1 MSKTVANSRKR
12 PSTDTVPS
20 LPSSKLKE
28 NKKVPKV
35 DNPEITNKY
44 GSNYQGPFD
53 VFVQSNSKE
62 STSLYPITVGRCLS
76 ASTKQ
81 DIIEIKKL
89 GYSKVLIQ
97 MKTREAAN
105 KLINNPIL
113 KAKALTVYIP
123 TFRTTR
129 QGIIRNVPLDIT
141 EEEVKTEIIS
151 PFDIAKVRRLNRKNH
166 GSSSSDSST
175 VSYIPSRTVAVSF
188 KGQSLPKYIFLR
200 KVRYEINPFV
210 SSISMCSSCLRYGHN
225 KDQYKGQPRCPHCS
239 DKMHEGDTPCPKFNL
254 PPTCANCKGPHSSN
268 YQSCP
273 ERLIQRQIRELAACR
288 NIPFVEAKTLFEALN
303 RIITLVP
310 ILKQIL
316 LIFLSLKD
324 LQT

>member
-1 MSKTVANSRKR
+1 
-12 PSTDTVPS
+12 
-20 LPSSKLKE
+20 
-28 NKKVPKV
+28 
-35 DNPEITNKY
+35 
-44 GSNYQGPFD
+44 GPFD

-62 STSLYPITVGRCLS
+62 STSLYLITVGRCLS

-175 VSYIPSRTVAVSF
+175 
-188 KGQSLPKYIFLR
+188 
-200 KVRYEINPFV
+200 VRYEINPFV